1 MKNHTTTTHS
11 AEFSLFENHLSTQA
25 STTTVAEVFQ
35 KIIDPNSPLVGRTH
49 SIHQIYNA
57 NGGGRNGK
65 RAIAPLKAHLPV
77 AAFGATGDRKVV
89 LTPSGLIC
97 VDIRVSRKLRHPLIP
112 GALVRG
118 RSLHPV
124 MLITKITMIFRFAF
138 SLFIFLGVFNISY
151 PLL

>member
-1 MKNHTTTTHS
+1 MTDPTTTTTS
-11 AEFSLFENHLSTQA
+11 EEFSLFENHLSTQA
-25 STTTVAEVFQ
+25 STTTVAEVYQ
-35 KIIDPNSPLVGRTH
+35 KIIDTTSPLVGIPH
-49 SIHQIYNA
+49 SIHEIYNA

-151 PLL
+151 TLL